1 MCGQIQARS
10 ADDTSYG
17 IAYGAQAETFRD
29 ISVLRLRLG
38 ERAP

>member
-1 MCGQIQARS
+1 MSGRIQARS
-10 ADDTSYG
+10 VESTHYG
-17 IAYGAQAETFRD
+17 IHYGAQAETFRD

>member
-1 MCGQIQARS
+1 MSGRIQARS
-10 ADDTSYG
+10 VESTQYG
-17 IAYGAQAETFRD
+17 SSYGAQAETFRD